1 MTAWSF
7 DCEGLQEGELGLIYI
22 SKFVRKSEY
31 RYIVDFDSEGR
42 YRLGVL
48 DRYDTVIGYDG
59 EEEEILAGEFLEI
72 PEGFRFPRWVEDEIR
87 KKAKGYEWKVPNS
100 LAGEK
105 DVIDPIELKKL
116 SRKRKKPAKE
126 VEKPFTLD

>member
-1 MTAWSF
+1 MAKAKTPAN
-7 DCEGLQEGELGLIYI
+7 QET
-22 SKFVRKSEY
+22 EY

>member
-87 KKAKGYEWKVPNS
+87 KKS
-100 LAGEK
+100 
-105 DVIDPIELKKL
+105 
-116 SRKRKKPAKE
+116 
-126 VEKPFTLD
+126 